1 MIVNIITSAKG
12 GGAET
17 LTTELHKIYLNRN
30 LPVHTIYFSG
40 ISKRYDKNKT
50 IFGLNSKSPLN
61 IFFLR
66 KVLKKLLV
74 KSKNELILHSHLTWP
89 FFYTVLAAWG
99 LKKVKL
105 FYTEHNTT
113 NKRRN
118 IPMFWLIERFFY
130 SKYSKIVCI
139 SEGTKKS
146 LSRWVGPK
154 ISKNLIT
161 IMNGSKI
168 YTLKKRNS
176 IKNRLPILL
185 SVGSLSIQKNFPTAI
200 YAVSKLRKM
209 IKKYIIVGEGEERL
223 KIKQIIKKEQLE
235 DIVNVVGWTNKIE
248 KYFHLSD
255 IQIIPSKWEG
265 FGLVAVEG
273 MSTGLPIV
281 SSRVEGLI
289 EVLGSNNPSVYFVK
303 KPESIES
310 WIKFIK
316 VAINDLQE
324 KGPNK
329 IAKYS
334 RLQAKKFTLEKMA
347 NEYLQL
353 YKK

>member
-1 MIVNIITSAKG
+1 MIVNIITSNKG

-17 LTTELHKIYLNRN
+17 LVAELHEIYLNRN
-30 LPVHTIYFSG
+30 LSVHTIYFSG
-40 ISKRYDKNKT
+40 ISKKKNKNKT
-50 IFGLNSKSPLN
+50 TLGLNSRSPLN
-61 IFFLR
+61 IFLLR
-66 KVLKKLLV
+66 KVLKKLLA

-99 LKKVKL
+99 LKKIKL

-118 IPMFWLIERFFY
+118 IPMLWSIERFFY
-130 SKYSKIVCI
+130 SKYSKIICI

-168 YTLKKRNS
+168 YSLKKRSS
-176 IKNRLPILL
+176 IKKRLPILI
-185 SVGSLSIQKNFPTAI
+185 SIGSLSDQKNFSTVV
-200 YAVSKLRKM
+200 YAVSKLRKK
-209 IKKYIIVGEGEERL
+209 INKYIIVGEGEERL
-223 KIKQIIKKEQLE
+223 KIKQIIKSKQLE
-235 DIVNVVGWTNKIE
+235 DKVKLVGWTDKIE

-255 IQIIPSKWEG
+255 IQIISSKWEG

-281 SSRVEGLI
+281 ASSVDGLT

-303 KPESIES
+303 KPERIEN
-310 WIKFIK
+310 WIKSINI
-316 VAINDLQE
+316 AINDLKE
-324 KGPNK
+324 KGPDK
-329 IAKYS
+329 IAEYS
-334 RLQAKKFTLEKMA
+334 RLQAKKFTLKKMA
-347 NEYLQL
+347 NGYLQL

>member
-1 MIVNIITSAKG
+1 MIVNIITSNKG

-17 LTTELHKIYLNRN
+17 LVAELHKIYLNRN
-30 LPVHTIYFSG
+30 LAVHTIYFSG
-40 ISKRYDKNKT
+40 ISKKKDKNKT
-50 IFGLNSKSPLN
+50 TLGLNSRSPLN
-61 IFFLR
+61 IFSLR
-66 KVLKKLLV
+66 KILKRLLA
-74 KSKNELILHSHLTWP
+74 KSKNGLIVHTHLTWP
-89 FFYTVLAAWG
+89 FFYTVLATWG
-99 LKKVKL
+99 LKKIKL

-118 IPMFWLIERFFY
+118 IPMLWLIERFFY

-146 LSRWVGPK
+146 LSNWVGPK

-168 YTLKKRNS
+168 YTLKNRSS
-176 IKNRLPILL
+176 IKKRLPILI
-185 SVGSLSIQKNFPTAI
+185 SIGSLSDQKNFSTTI

-209 IKKYIIVGEGEERL
+209 INKYIIVGEGEERL
-223 KIKQIIKKEQLE
+223 RIKEIIKREQLE
-235 DIVNVVGWTNKIE
+235 DKVKLVGWTDKIE
-248 KYFHLSD
+248 EYLYLSD
-255 IQIIPSKWEG
+255 IQLIPSKWEG

-281 SSRVEGLI
+281 ASSVDGLK
-289 EVLGSNNPSVYFVK
+289 EVLGSNNPSVYLVK
-303 KPESIES
+303 KPDIIEG
-310 WIKFIK
+310 WIKSIK
-316 VAINDLQE
+316 IAINDLKE
-324 KGPNK
+324 KGSNE
-329 IAKYS
+329 IARHS

-347 NEYLQL
+347 NEYLNL